1 MGVVSHVTLH
11 VHQTNKHFSPS
22 RNRGLEPAGS
32 DQAHHGGRSRA
43 CRPEDAQ
50 NVRRLSHYPDA
61 ETRASMD
68 AGPCRSMG
76 RDPLFAKRTSLL
88 RPHPTSSGCWTSF
101 HSDTVFRHTLWA
113 NE

>member
-1 MGVVSHVTLH
+1 M
-11 VHQTNKHFSPS
+11 
-22 RNRGLEPAGS
+22 
-32 DQAHHGGRSRA
+32 
-43 CRPEDAQ
+43 
-50 NVRRLSHYPDA
+50 RRLSHYPDA

-88 RPHPTSSGCWTSF
+88 PTASDKQRLLCLV